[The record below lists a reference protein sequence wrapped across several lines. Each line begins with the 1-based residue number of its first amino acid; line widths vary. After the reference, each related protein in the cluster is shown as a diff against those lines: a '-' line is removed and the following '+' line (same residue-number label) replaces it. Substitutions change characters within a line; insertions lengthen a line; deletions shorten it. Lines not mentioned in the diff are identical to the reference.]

1 MHAFYSRLSSESTF
15 FYLFSEIYLIFF
27 HSMKIVSFCLFNKE
41 KDGPSRQK
49 SREFKSEKKTLTPFD
64 AVCKI
69 YALRQGCPTGA
80 PAFSC
85 KKAGGNP
92 EFTAVKVFLS

>member
-1 MHAFYSRLSSESTF
+1 MKMVLSVS
-15 FYLFSEIYLIFF
+15 LIR
-27 HSMKIVSFCLFNKE
+27 

-64 AVCKI
+64 AVCKMW
-69 YALRQGCPTGA
+69 ALRQGCPTGA

-92 EFTAVKVFLS
+92 EFTAVKVFLSYKFRRMEIWMKHCGHS